1 MKFLITPN
9 SDFTSQAI
17 LTDDYTDLEIANGL
31 HIKHIR
37 ADLEH
42 SNFHSPVRVYAIK
55 GNIPPTKYFLLS

>member
-9 SDFTSQAI
+9 SDYTSQAI
-17 LTDDYTDLEIANGL
+17 LTDDYTPLEVANGL

-42 SNFHSPVRVYAIK
+42 TTLKTPVRVYAITGSK
-55 GNIPPTKYFLLS
+55 PPTRYFLLS